1 MPIGAASTRSTSA
14 MRSARH
20 EVGTCV
26 SDTRQ
31 TNKRMSVR
39 PIRFIIAIAAVV
51 VVVVLSMPCP
61 PTHTAH
67 SAART

>member
-1 MPIGAASTRSTSA
+1 
-14 MRSARH
+14 MRSACH

-39 PIRFIIAIAAVV
+39 PIRFIVIAAVV